1 MYNALCIVLSPNKKF
16 RTKKQKSKL
25 THQPTSS
32 PGVRDVFLTGD
43 PHTKT
48 CYPNPVTRL
57 APVMPR

>member
-25 THQPTSS
+25 THQPTSW

-48 CYPNPVTRL
+48 YYKPALLP
-57 APVMPR
+57 